1 MSARTYWYS
10 AVLERIDAG
19 YAPADDGREMVD
31 PTYGNLVSSLC
42 GDGMHMPVLDL
53 DVPHRYEPSSTP
65 GHGHL
70 YLDVPMTWDAY
81 VKLLGALAD
90 AGIIEEGFARLSIER
105 GASFVRKPGVI
116 KPAS

>member
-1 MSARTYWYS
+1 MSERTYWYS
-10 AVLERIDAG
+10 EDVDRIAAG
-19 YAPADDGREMVD
+19 YMPADDGREIVD
-31 PTYGNLVSSLC
+31 PSHGNLVSSLC
-42 GDGMHMPVLDL
+42 SDGMHMPVLDL
-53 DVPHRYEPSSTP
+53 DIPHRYEPSSTP

-70 YLDVPMTWDAY
+70 YLDVPMTWDVC

-105 GASFVRKPGVI
+105 GASFVRKPGVH